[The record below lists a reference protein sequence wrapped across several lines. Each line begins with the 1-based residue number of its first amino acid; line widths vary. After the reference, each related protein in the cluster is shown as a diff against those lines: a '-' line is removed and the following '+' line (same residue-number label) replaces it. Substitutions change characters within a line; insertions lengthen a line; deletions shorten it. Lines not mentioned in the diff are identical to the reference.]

1 MSFTDMASRI
11 GAIQGTLARVSGTT
25 ATARPEPLSAG
36 TGAVASMYAGG
47 TTGTNS
53 ALPAAPS
60 TPAAFTQALQEAM
73 ASPAVLAPKTA
84 PPVPAPSVAPGSGT
98 AVAKPDAVRNE
109 PQAKAGGVD
118 GSDVV
123 AAAKK
128 YLGVPYVWGGNNPK
142 IGLDCSSFVQHTF
155 KDLGVGLPRVA
166 RQQATQGTEVPSL
179 AQAKPGDLIVTRGG
193 GHIGIYLG
201 DNKMI
206 HAPRPGESVSIRK
219 LFETDATIMTIR
231 RIVPSE
237 TPAPAAAKPASGTTK
252 DAAIEQAELTAA
264 VQRALFST
272 AVNGA

>member
-25 ATARPEPLSAG
+25 ASMRPEPLPSG
-36 TGAVASMYAGG
+36 TAAAASMYAGG
-47 TTGTNS
+47 VAGASS

-73 ASPAVLAPKTA
+73 AAPAVLAPKATT
-84 PPVPAPSVAPGSGT
+84 PAPAASVAPGTG
-98 AVAKPDAVRNE
+98 AAAAKPDAVRSE
-109 PQAKAGGVD
+109 PQATKGGVD

-123 AAAKK
+123 AAAKM

-155 KDLGVGLPRVA
+155 RDLGVEVPRVA
-166 RQQATQGTEVPSL
+166 RQQAKEGTEVPSL
-179 AQAKPGDLIVTRGG
+179 SQAKPGDLIVTRGG

-237 TPAPAAAKPASGTTK
+237 TSVPGAAKPAAG
-252 DAAIEQAELTAA
+252 AIQDTVSVQAELTAA
-264 VQRALFST
+264 LQRAHFST